1 MNKDQIMQTDVLDIL
16 FENRNKQYGAYA
28 LRKFYN
34 NRLLMALG
42 IMLLAVAVLTSLT
55 FLHKKK
61 VTITVFPYIM
71 SDPEFGKV
79 TEPVKKP
86 VVPKV
91 QVLKPLDQRKFVSN
105 FVIVHDH
112 IKTDTIQTLKPTD
125 QISTVTLNKPVS
137 VDPGIVSS
145 QVTTNTNDPVVPV
158 ITTVDK
164 TIPKYTADVMPAYP
178 GGMDALRRFLQKN
191 LQNPKDMEPGDLV
204 NVTVQFVVG
213 YDGKLQKFS
222 IIQDGGEAFNNEV
235 LRVLK
240 KMPDWIPGRNN
251 GETIS
256 VFYNIPV
263 KFVPAE

>member
-34 NRLLMALG
+34 NRLLMAVG
-42 IMLLAVAVLTSLT
+42 IMLLAVACLTSLS
-55 FLHKKK
+55 FLHKRK
-61 VTITVFPYIM
+61 VTITVMPYIIA
-71 SDPEFGKV
+71 DPMLTHV
-79 TEPVKKP
+79 TEVPKKP
-86 VVPKV
+86 VVQKV
-91 QVLKPLDQRKFVSN
+91 QVLKQADQKRYVSN
-105 FVIVHDH
+105 LVIVHNTKIDS
-112 IKTDTIQTLKPTD
+112 IQTLKPTD

-145 QVTTNTNDPVVPV
+145 SVTTGTNDPVIPV

-164 TIPKYTADVMPAYP
+164 TLPIYTADIMPAYP
-178 GGMDALRRFLQKN
+178 GGMEALRRFLQKN

-204 NVTVQFVVG
+204 NVAVQFVVG

-222 IIQDGGEAFNNEV
+222 IIQDGGDAYDNEV

-251 GETIS
+251 GENIS
-256 VFYNIPV
+256 VYYNIPV